1 MKIRMVYLV
10 LLISLV
16 LIACQNKELNSE
28 GITNIEVYNWQNKEL
43 VKTIEDT
50 SFIENLVTKL
60 NKANGEEIS
69 DTADIAILPYE
80 IVFKNKEQTIMELG
94 FDQTLDEAHFMD
106 YENSIRYT
114 LDITLPNIP
123 LAITSPMTKEE
134 MKQGNKSEKE
144 LEEQIPRRT
153 DWYTLVMWE

>member
-1 MKIRMVYLV
+1 MKIKMVYLA
-10 LLISLV
+10 LLISFV
-16 LIACQNKELNSE
+16 LIGCQNNKLNLE
-28 GITNIEVYNWQNKEL
+28 GITHIEVYNWQSKEL
-43 VKTIEDT
+43 LKTIDDA
-50 SFIENLVTKL
+50 SFIENLVTNL

-94 FDQTLDEAHFMD
+94 FDQIENKSHFMD

-123 LAITSPMTKEE
+123 LATTSPMTKEE
-134 MKQGNKSEKE
+134 IEEGNKKEKE
-144 LEEQIPRRT
+144 LEKQYQEAQK
-153 DWYTLVMWE
+153 DKN

>member
-1 MKIRMVYLV
+1 MKIKIVSLI
-10 LLISLV
+10 LLISFV
-16 LIACQNKELNSE
+16 LIGCQTNKLDLE

-43 VKTIEDT
+43 VKNIDDA

-69 DTADIAILPYE
+69 DTADIGILPYE

-94 FDQTLDEAHFMD
+94 FGQTEGEAHFMD
-106 YENSIRYT
+106 YENSISYT

-123 LAITSPMTKEE
+123 LATTSPITKEE
-134 MKQGNKSEKE
+134 IEEGNKKEKE
-144 LEEQIPRRT
+144 LEEEYQ
-153 DWYTLVMWE
+153 EE